1 MLVYKE
7 YDQESLNNQYNTRL
21 HVPDFADFF
30 ERWEELS
37 REAEQKLPVIK
48 DVPYG
53 NLQRERLDIY
63 PSLRPESKTLVFI
76 HGGYWQTLDKSM
88 FQFIANGFHPYGV
101 TTVLVT
107 YPLAP
112 EASIDQIVVSCRN
125 AMKWLYNNL
134 SKYNE
139 SCDQMY
145 VAGHSAGGHL
155 AAMLMA
161 TDWKFF
167 DAGLSA
173 NVLKGVCAV
182 SGLFNLV
189 PIQLSYLNKVLKMD
203 METAKSN
210 SPVRLEALN
219 PCPLIVAVGE
229 DETAEFNDQSKEF
242 YSCWKDK
249 GADIQLLQLPGQNH
263 YSIAETIVNPQSLL
277 HRALR
282 ELMKI
287 K

>member
-1 MLVYKE
+1 MSVYKE
-7 YDQESLNNQYNTRL
+7 YDQQSLDNQYNTRL
-21 HVPDFADFF
+21 HVPNYADYF
-30 ERWEELS
+30 ERWEQLS
-37 REAEQKLPVIK
+37 KETEQKLPVLK
-48 DVPYG
+48 NVPYG
-53 NLQRERLDIY
+53 NLRRERLDIY
-63 PSLRPESKTLVFI
+63 PSLKPQSKTLVFI

-88 FQFIANGFHPYGV
+88 FQFVANGFNFYGV

-112 EASIDQIVVSCRN
+112 EVSMSQIVLSCRK
-125 AMKWLYNNL
+125 AIKWLYNNL
-134 SKYNE
+134 SGFNG
-139 SCDQMY
+139 DPHQMY
-145 VAGHSAGGHL
+145 AAGHSAGGHL
-155 AAMLMA
+155 TAMLMA

-167 DAGLSA
+167 DAGLPA

-189 PIQLSYLNKVLKMD
+189 PIQLSYLNKVLKMN

-210 SPVRLEALN
+210 SPVRLEPLN
-219 PCPLIVAVGE
+219 SCPLIVAVGE

-249 GADIQLLQLPGQNH
+249 GTDIQLLQLPGRNH
-263 YSIAETIVNPQSLL
+263 YSIAEAIVDSQSSL
-277 HRALR
+277 HQALR
-282 ELMKI
+282 ELMEI